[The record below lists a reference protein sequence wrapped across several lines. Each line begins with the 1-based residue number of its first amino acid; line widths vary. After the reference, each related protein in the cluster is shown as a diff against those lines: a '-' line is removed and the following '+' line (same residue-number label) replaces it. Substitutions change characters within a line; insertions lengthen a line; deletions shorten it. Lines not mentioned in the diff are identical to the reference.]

1 MRRPS
6 GGVLLAAALCLLAA
20 PIRPQEVRSAPL
32 AGRTGSRDDAAAQIR
47 PLAARPRLVLF
58 VSVDQMR
65 FDYLTRLDGAF
76 HGGLRRLLDRGAVF
90 VNARFRHANTETG
103 PGHAVLVSGRNGSHS
118 GVIANEWWDTL
129 GRTVVNVVDDPAQSP
144 VGGSGRAASP
154 VNFIGF
160 TLGDVLKRNSPES
173 RTVSVSFKDRAAV
186 LMGGRRA
193 DAAYWFD
200 NRAGRFVTSTYYM
213 RTLPPWLLAWQQ
225 RRPADRFQGRT
236 WTRLLPDTG
245 LYERLAGKDAQPGEG
260 DGTDIVFPHALR
272 GRPPQEEFYGSLRR
286 TPFADELLLDMAL
299 KTLDAYA
306 LGRRSATDMLFVGFS
321 SGDGVGHTF
330 GPDSQEA
337 MDSMLRLDGVLQT
350 LIDAAGRA
358 THGRVLVV
366 LSADHGS
373 MPLPEILQARGI
385 DARRVRP
392 DVIEGAVRRAL
403 ETRFPGRT
411 GLIARYDTP
420 HFYLDLDALRR
431 QGLRRADVEAAAAE
445 GALSTGI
452 VERVYT
458 HAALLGDPPADDP
471 DFTLFRNSFFEPR
484 SPHVIL
490 RLKQYVHMDERT
502 SGTGHGSPND
512 YDRHVPLVF
521 MGTGLTP
528 GRYTEPCG
536 PEDVAPTLGALLGLD
551 YPMQDAQR
559 LLTEMIAN

>member
-1 MRRPS
+1 M
-6 GGVLLAAALCLLAA
+6 LLAAAVCLFAAHARSQPVPPAPPAA
-20 PIRPQEVRSAPL
+20 PPE
-32 AGRTGSRDDAAAQIR
+32 SRDDAAAQIR
-47 PLAARPRLVLF
+47 PLATRPRLVLF
-58 VSVDQMR
+58 FSVDQMR
-65 FDYLTRLDGAF
+65 FDYLTRFDVVF
-76 HGGLRRLLDRGAVF
+76 RGGLRRLLDRGAVF
-90 VNARFRHANTETG
+90 VNARYRHANTETG
-103 PGHAVLVSGRNGSHS
+103 PGHSVLVSGRNGSHS

-129 GRTVVNVVDDPAQSP
+129 GRTVVNVVDDPAQAP
-144 VGGSGRAASP
+144 VGGSGRGASP

-160 TLGDVLKRNSPES
+160 TVGDVLKKASPES

-200 NRAGRFVTSTYYM
+200 NKAGRFVTSTYYM
-213 RTLPPWLLAWQQ
+213 RTLPPWLAAWQRQ
-225 RRPADRFQGRT
+225 RPADRFQGRT

-245 LYERLAGKDAQPGEG
+245 LYERLAGKDAQKGEW

-272 GRPPQEEFYGSLRR
+272 GRPPQEEFYSSIRR
-286 TPFADELLLDMAL
+286 TPFADELLLDLAL

-306 LGRRSATDMLFVGFS
+306 LGRRSATDMFFVGFS
-321 SGDGVGHTF
+321 SEDGVGHTF

-337 MDSMLRLDGVLQT
+337 MDSMLRLDGVLQK
-350 LIDAAGRA
+350 LIDAAERA
-358 THGRVLVV
+358 THGRALVV

-373 MPLPEILQARGI
+373 MPLAEILQGRGI

-392 DVIEGAVRRAL
+392 DVIENAVRHAL
-403 ETRFPGRT
+403 EARFPGRP
-411 GLIARYDTP
+411 GLIARYDAP
-420 HFYLDLDALRR
+420 NFYLDLDALRR
-431 QGLRRADVEAAAAE
+431 QGLRRADVEAAVAE

-490 RLKQYVHMDERT
+490 RLKQYVQVDERT

-512 YDRHVPLVF
+512 YDRHVPVVF
-521 MGTGLTP
+521 MGAGVKP
-528 GRYTEPCG
+528 GRYAEPCG
-536 PEDVAPTLGALLGLD
+536 PEDIAPTLGALLGLD

-559 LLTEMIAN
+559 LLTEMIAR